1 MAIIPVQV
9 SFIIPLYNCLPLT
22 QAMLTSLRAS
32 LPPGLAYE
40 IIFVDDCS
48 RDGTRAWLETLRS
61 DPQIRLVLHDRNLG
75 YATANNHGAAVA
87 AGEFLVLLNNDLI
100 LTPRWLEPML
110 AVHRSLGSR
119 AGLVG
124 NLQRAIATRRLD
136 HAGIALNHQAKP
148 EHLRHQSVFSQI
160 LPLSHSKVIA
170 VTGACV
176 LIRRDL
182 WQQLGG
188 FDEGFLNG
196 CEDIDLCLRARA
208 AGLINAVSLR
218 STILHHVSSS
228 PGRKL
233 RDEANTRLL
242 FSRWHATLTPLAARA
257 WCRHHLE
264 TYLRD
269 PRDFPDQSHARQ
281 ALAYAL
287 HLRRTPPAV
296 ALTGVTLNIAIEF
309 ARWEKILPPLA
320 PSAAPTTP

>member
-1 MAIIPVQV
+1 MQV
-9 SFIIPLYNCLPLT
+9 SFLIPLYNCLPLT
-22 QAMLTSLRAS
+22 QATLASLRAT
-32 LPPGLAYE
+32 LPPGLPHE
-40 IIFVDDCS
+40 IIFVDDGS
-48 RDGTRAWLETLRS
+48 TDGTRAWLETLRT
-61 DPQIRLVLHDRNLG
+61 DPRIRVVLHERNLG
-75 YATANNHGAAVA
+75 YAAANNHGAAVA
-87 AGEFLVLLNNDLI
+87 TGELLVLLNNDLV

-110 AVHRSLGSR
+110 AVHRALGPH

-124 NLQRAIATRRLD
+124 NLQRDATTRALD

-148 EHLRHQSVFSQI
+148 EHIRRRPLLSRLLPFSRAEV
-160 LPLSHSKVIA
+160 PA

-188 FDEGFLNG
+188 FDEAFLNG
-196 CEDIDLCLRARA
+196 CEDVDLCLRARA
-208 AGLINAVSLR
+208 AGRINAVALR

-242 FSRWHATLTPLAARA
+242 FSRWHTSLTPLAARA

-269 PRDFPDQSHARQ
+269 PRDFPDQGDARQ

-287 HLRRTPPAV
+287 HLRHTPPAV
-296 ALTGVTLNIAIEF
+296 ALTGVTFNIAIEF
-309 ARWEKILPPLA
+309 ARWEKILPPLRPA
-320 PSAAPTTP
+320 T